1 MRSVRPH
8 AHADARLSR
17 RANRAGFAK
26 NRFGDM
32 YRDIMRAVGTHEG
45 SVLVRTADCCVCYGR
60 KRGLSEPPLPVVRN
74 CRAQT
79 DGLGSHSIVWP
90 SLRIIAKLSLP
101 QWLAIAEAGLPPWER
116 RTPRAVWRGG
126 WNGVGKKLPH
136 RMIAVARYQDHP
148 LFDVGFG
155 NASDDEAVRA
165 TCQAAAAAITPRATP
180 ADTDADARAK
190 CERTLHGLHA
200 RGRLTIIE
208 QSRYQA
214 ILVLPGNGAASA
226 MSWIFASGST
236 ALIPHPM
243 AEEVCACHVD
253 VPRGHAPPN
262 ASRSSPLPLL
272 FSSFRFGARH

>member
-1 MRSVRPH
+1 MRGYLMLYPSARSESGIAPSNSSVEILQSYRVY
-8 AHADARLSR
+8 AL
-17 RANRAGFAK
+17 GF
-26 NRFGDM
+26 
-32 YRDIMRAVGTHEG
+32 
-45 SVLVRTADCCVCYGR
+45 DC
-60 KRGLSEPPLPVVRN
+60 E
-74 CRAQT
+74 
-79 DGLGSHSIVWP
+79 
-90 SLRIIAKLSLP
+90 
-101 QWLAIAEAGLPPWER
+101 
-116 RTPRAVWRGG
+116 
-126 WNGVGKKLPH
+126 
-136 RMIAVARYQDHP
+136 
-148 LFDVGFG
+148 
-155 NASDDEAVRA
+155 
-165 TCQAAAAAITPRATP
+165 AAITPRATP

-190 CERTLHGLHA
+190 CERMLHGLHA